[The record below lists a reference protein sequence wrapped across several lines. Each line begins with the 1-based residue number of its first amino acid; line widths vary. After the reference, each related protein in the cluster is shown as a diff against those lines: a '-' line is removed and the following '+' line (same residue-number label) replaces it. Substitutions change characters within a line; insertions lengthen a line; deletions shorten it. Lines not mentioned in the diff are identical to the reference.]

1 MYRFVS
7 LGGLSR
13 VVVVVEVVVGSVIQ
27 LAHYACTQVDGEIKS
42 PGRSSALFSFNAQVC
57 CSAALLHN
65 SVLQ

>member
-13 VVVVVEVVVGSVIQ
+13 VVVVGSVIQ
-27 LAHYACTQVDGEIKS
+27 LAHYACMQVDGEIKS

-65 SVLQ
+65 TVLQ